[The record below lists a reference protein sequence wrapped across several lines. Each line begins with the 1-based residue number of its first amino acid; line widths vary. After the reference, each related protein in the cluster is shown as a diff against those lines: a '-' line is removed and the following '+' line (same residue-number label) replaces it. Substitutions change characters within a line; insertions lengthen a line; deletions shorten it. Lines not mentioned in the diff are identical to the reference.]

1 MDLKAGR
8 MPTGDT
14 MAIDQEKTAV
24 ALSRMVEHYRFPEG
38 YRRMF
43 LAAIAAFSERGFH
56 GTSTRD
62 IAARAGMSPAALYV
76 HFGSKEEVLYRIAI
90 SAVGL
95 TQEVMTTADR
105 EAGGRAP
112 DRLHAVVRAITA
124 WHAHHAA
131 AARVVLYQLEA
142 LTPEHRAEV
151 LVRERAVDQII
162 RQIVSDG
169 IESGEFSMGDPGSAG
184 TAVLSLCMDVPRW
197 YRPNHRRS
205 PEDIGEQYAEA
216 ALRIVGAS
224 RPAA

>member
-1 MDLKAGR
+1 M
-8 MPTGDT
+8 
-14 MAIDQEKTAV
+14 MAEEEKTAL

-95 TQEVMTTADR
+95 THEVMTTADTGTGP
-105 EAGGRAP
+105 AA
-112 DRLHAVVRAITA
+112 DRLRSVVRAITA

-142 LTPEHRAEV
+142 LTPDHRAEV
-151 LVRERAVDQII
+151 LDRERAVDQVV
-162 RQIVSDG
+162 RRIVSDG
-169 IESGEFSMGDPGSAG
+169 IESGEFSMSDPGTAG
-184 TAVLSLCMDVPRW
+184 TAVLSLCMDVARW
-197 YRPNHRRS
+197 YRPNQRRS
-205 PEDIGEQYAEA
+205 PEEIGEHYAEA

-224 RPAA
+224 RPAV

>member
-8 MPTGDT
+8 GPTGGT
-14 MAIDQEKTAV
+14 VTADQEKTAV

-95 TQEVMTTADR
+95 TQDVMTTADT
-105 EAGGRAP
+105 EAAGSPTGRL
-112 DRLHAVVRAITA
+112 RAVVRAITA

-131 AARVVLYQLEA
+131 AARVVLYQLDA
-142 LTPEHRAEV
+142 LTPDHRAEV
-151 LVRERAVDQII
+151 LELERAIDQII
-162 RQIVSDG
+162 RRIVDAG
-169 IESGEFSMGDPGSAG
+169 IESGEFSMADPGLAG
-184 TAVLSLCMDVPRW
+184 TAVLSLCMDVARW
-197 YRPNHRRS
+197 YHPHHRRS

-216 ALRIVGAS
+216 ALRVVGAS
-224 RPAA
+224 SPAA

>member
-8 MPTGDT
+8 VPSGNTVT
-14 MAIDQEKTAV
+14 AEQEKTAV

-76 HFGSKEEVLYRIAI
+76 HFGSKEEVLYRIAV

-95 TQEVMTTADR
+95 TQEVMTTADTNA
-105 EAGGRAP
+105 AGSAT

-131 AARVVLYQLEA
+131 AARVVLYQLDA
-142 LTPEHRAEV
+142 LTPEHRTEV
-151 LVRERAVDQII
+151 MGLERTVDQII
-162 RQIVSDG
+162 RRIVDDG
-169 IESGEFSMGDPGSAG
+169 IASGEFSMGDSGTAG
-184 TAVLSLCMDVPRW
+184 TAVLSLCMDVARW

-205 PEDIGEQYAEA
+205 PEEIGEQYAEA

-224 RPAA
+224 RSAA